1 MPKSIYDDGYRLLI
15 GLLRDAR
22 IKAKLTQHNVARK
35 MGKQQSFVAKV
46 EGCERRLDVV
56 EFVDLCHAIG
66 AEPAN
71 LLGSIDW
78 SKDRT

>member
-1 MPKSIYDDGYRLLI
+1 MPKSIYDDGYRRLI
-15 GLLRDAR
+15 GALREAR
-22 IKAKLTQHNVARK
+22 IEAKLTQHDVAGK
-35 MGKQQSFVAKV
+35 MGRQQSFVAKI

-66 AEPAN
+66 VEPAG

-78 SKDRT
+78 SRGRA

>member
-1 MPKSIYDDGYRLLI
+1 MIRV
-15 GLLRDAR
+15 LRDAR
-22 IKAKLTQHNVARK
+22 VAADLTQQAVADR
-35 MGKQQSFVAKV
+35 MGRSQSFVAKV

-66 AEPAN
+66 QEPSS

-78 SKDRT
+78 SKVRA